1 MIQCIALDDEPL
13 ALVVIQS
20 FCDNLPYINL
30 SHTFTQVSLA
40 QKHIRRFPVDLIFL
54 DIEMPDCNGF
64 DFYKSI
70 NQKTM
75 VIFITAY
82 SNYAVQGFNINAIDY
97 LLKPIE
103 LERFNTACSKAKYF
117 FEYSNSI
124 RLLGKSEIED
134 SLYVRSEYALI
145 KIPYDTIQYL
155 ETMDDYIKIHTS
167 ENKTILTLMSMNKIV
182 EKLPKEEFLRVHR
195 SYAVSVSKIS
205 SKRGKTLFLKEITIP
220 IGSSYKERVDV
231 FYSSKKQ

>member
-103 LERFNTACSKAKYF
+103 LERFNTACSKAKDF